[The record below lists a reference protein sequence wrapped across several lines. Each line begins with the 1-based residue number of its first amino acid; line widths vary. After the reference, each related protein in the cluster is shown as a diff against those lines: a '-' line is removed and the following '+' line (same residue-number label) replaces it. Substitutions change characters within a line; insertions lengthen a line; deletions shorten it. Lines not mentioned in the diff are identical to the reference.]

1 MLPYVLDSSAII
13 ALIQKENGAEI
24 VAMHLKGAIMSSVNF
39 SEVVA
44 VLARK
49 MPRQS
54 IITVLTNLVAD
65 IVPFD
70 EAQALEAGMLYQQ
83 TTGLSLGDRAC
94 LTLAMVRGLPVLTAD
109 KIWLNLK
116 LGLEIKTIR

>member
-1 MLPYVLDSSAII
+1 MLPYILDSSAII
-13 ALIQKENGAEI
+13 ALIQKEKGAEI
-24 VAMHLKGAIMSSVNF
+24 VAMHLKGAIMSGVNF

-44 VLARK
+44 VLAKK

-54 IITVLTNLVAD
+54 IITALTNLVAD

-70 EAQALEAGMLYQQ
+70 EEQALETGMLYQQ
-83 TTGLSLGDRAC
+83 TWLSFGDRAC
-94 LTLAMVRGLPVLTAD
+94 LTLAKVRGLPILTAD

-116 LGLEIKTIR
+116 LDLEIKMIR